1 MDLNDCLKLTETL
14 CYLSTMYLFYK
25 MYDDINKKLNELKK

>member
-1 MDLNDCLKLTETL
+1 MYLDDCLKLTETV

-25 MYDDINKKLNELKK
+25 MYDNVNKKLNELKN